1 MGEIDCNMSRKCVL
15 KGLNG
20 TGFVDEQKKEAVTGY
35 INVEFIYKVGHM
47 HSLSLWSWVEIVSH
61 SNWGEFGTPSAKI
74 GILHLIAVR

>member
-47 HSLSLWSWVEIVSH
+47 HSLSL
-61 SNWGEFGTPSAKI
+61 
-74 GILHLIAVR
+74 